1 MTAQNRV
8 GTTFGSYRL
17 DELIGRGGMGEV
29 YRAYDTTKDRFVALK
44 ILSQGPAADPTYRER
59 FRRES
64 QVVARLGEPHII
76 PIHDWGE
83 VDGVLYLDMR
93 LVEGKDLRAVLK
105 AGGALSPERAVG
117 IIEQVAAALDAAHRD
132 GLVHRDVKPE
142 NILLSDNDFA
152 HLVDF
157 GIAQAGDDTRL
168 TQAGTAIGSLAYM
181 APEMFENTPITPAC
195 DIYALTCV
203 LFESLTGQ
211 VPHPA
216 STVSSAIKAALFDTP
231 PQVSTVHAGVPTSF
245 DAVIEKG
252 LSADPAHR
260 YGTCRE
266 LAQASRAALAEPDQP
281 QAPASPP
288 TIGAE
293 QYEQTQIRVTGP
305 SVVNPVGGQVPPE
318 QAGSGPAGAGF
329 QPGGAPFPPQGTT
342 PYGPSQQ
349 YGTPAGPCAAG
360 GYGTGPQGTGPYGAR
375 PAPYPTGP
383 YPAGSLPA
391 GSYPSGPQGY
401 PPSSA
406 GRNKSLLIPIAGI
419 IAVVLVGV
427 LGVVA
432 YLLLAKD
439 SGDKG
444 SGTRAQQS
452 TAVVTTTVTPAQ
464 DTPAQTTPTVSS
476 PPAGSDP
483 CDNTVGIEVGSPTS
497 CAFAANVRSAYLSAG
512 PKGEARVV
520 TATSP
525 VTGDT
530 YRMSCGPELG
540 IVVCRGGN
548 NAVVHIY

>member
-8 GTTFGSYRL
+8 GTTFGPYRL

-44 ILSQGPAADPTYRER
+44 ILSQGPAADATYQER

-105 AGGALSPERAVG
+105 EDGALSPERAVG

-195 DIYALTCV
+195 DIYALSCV

-216 STVSSAIKAALFDTP
+216 STVSSAIKAALFDAP
-231 PQVSTVHAGVPTSF
+231 PRVSTVHAGVPASF
-245 DAVIEKG
+245 DSVIGKG
-252 LSADPAHR
+252 LAADPAQR

-266 LAQASRAALAEPDQP
+266 LAQACRTALTEPA
-281 QAPASPP
+281 APAAPAAP

-293 QYEQTQIRVTGP
+293 QYERTQIRVTGP
-305 SVVNPVGGQVPPE
+305 SAVNPVAVNPAGVNPVGGQMTPVQE
-318 QAGSGPAGAGF
+318 GGGPVGVGYP
-329 QPGGAPFPPQGTT
+329 PGGAPFAPQGTT

-349 YGTPAGPCAAG
+349 YGAPLGTGPYGAG
-360 GYGTGPQGTGPYGAR
+360 GYGTGPQGTGPYGVGQ
-375 PAPYPTGP
+375 GP
-383 YPAGSLPA
+383 YPA
-391 GSYPSGPQGY
+391 GPQGY
-401 PPSSA
+401 PPSNA
-406 GRNKSLLIPIAGI
+406 GREKSILVPIVGI
-419 IAVVLVGV
+419 VAVALVGV

-432 YLLLAKD
+432 YLVLSKD

-444 SGTRAQQS
+444 SGTKAQQS
-452 TAVVTTTVTPAQ
+452 TAVVTTTVTPTQ
-464 DTPAQTTPTVSS
+464 DTPVQTTPTVSS
-476 PPAGSDP
+476 PPADSDP
-483 CDNTVGIEVGSPTS
+483 CDNTVGVELGSPTT
-497 CAFAANVRSAYLSAG
+497 CPFAANVRSAYLAAG
-512 PKGEARVV
+512 PKGEARTV

-525 VTGDT
+525 VTGET
-530 YRMSCGPELG
+530 YRMSCGPDNG